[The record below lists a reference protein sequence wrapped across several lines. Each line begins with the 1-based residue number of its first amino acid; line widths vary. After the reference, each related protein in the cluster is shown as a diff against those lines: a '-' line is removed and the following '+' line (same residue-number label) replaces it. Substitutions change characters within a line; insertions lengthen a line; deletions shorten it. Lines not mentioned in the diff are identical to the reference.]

1 MRIGVNA
8 LFLIPGEVG
17 GTEIYLR
24 NLLAAFAAEP
34 DDHEYILFT
43 NRETGASLAPPDD
56 ARFQS
61 WPQPIAGRFRPGRIL
76 WEQLVMSTGDCD
88 VLLNPGFTSSYFA
101 GCPQLT
107 WIHDLQH
114 KRHPEYFKFADLLA
128 WQFLVWASARRSTE
142 LLTLS
147 ESSREDIHRFYGVV
161 MERIHIAAPGVGEVF
176 PAIDARRNEP
186 IVLCVSTLHPHKG
199 IETLLEA
206 FAMFRLNHPE
216 FRLVLAGMKG
226 FHTQVIEAKAG
237 AGVEITG
244 WLDREDLYDLYR
256 RASLFVFPSTFEGF
270 GMPILE
276 AMASG
281 LPTICTNARP
291 MSDVS
296 GDGALHFQS
305 GNAADLARQM
315 ERALTEPGLIEKGK
329 RRAAEFTWQ
338 RTARTVLDLATA
350 ANLQAVSLRR
360 SSRRGT

>member
-8 LFLIPGEVG
+8 LFMIPGEVG

-88 VLLNPGFTSSYFA
+88 ILLNPGFTSPYFA
-101 GCPQLT
+101 RCPQLT
-107 WIHDLQH
+107 WLHDLQH

-147 ESSREDIHRFYGVV
+147 ESSREDIHRFYGVP
-161 MERIHIAAPGVGEVF
+161 MDRIHIAAPGVGEVF
-176 PAIDARRNEP
+176 PAIHAQRNEP

-199 IETLLEA
+199 IET
-206 FAMFRLNHPE
+206 FRVSACAGRHE
-216 FRLVLAGMKG
+216 RLS
-226 FHTQVIEAKAG
+226 HTGHRSQG
-237 AGVEITG
+237 GRG
-244 WLDREDLYDLYR
+244 R
-256 RASLFVFPSTFEGF
+256 RDHRL
-270 GMPILE
+270 
-276 AMASG
+276 
-281 LPTICTNARP
+281 ARP
-291 MSDVS
+291 RGLVRPVS
-296 GDGALHFQS
+296 PGQS
-305 GNAADLARQM
+305 
-315 ERALTEPGLIEKGK
+315 
-329 RRAAEFTWQ
+329 
-338 RTARTVLDLATA
+338 VC
-350 ANLQAVSLRR
+350 VSVYI
-360 SSRRGT
+360 